1 MEEKKNDMIQFL
13 SYNLMLNP
21 GKTFRVMRDKKNKYS
36 NSCVVRKKNSE
47 QNKKP

>member
-1 MEEKKNDMIQFL
+1 MLNSGKKNCA
-13 SYNLMLNP
+13 SC
-21 GKTFRVMRDKKNKYS
+21 DKKNKYS